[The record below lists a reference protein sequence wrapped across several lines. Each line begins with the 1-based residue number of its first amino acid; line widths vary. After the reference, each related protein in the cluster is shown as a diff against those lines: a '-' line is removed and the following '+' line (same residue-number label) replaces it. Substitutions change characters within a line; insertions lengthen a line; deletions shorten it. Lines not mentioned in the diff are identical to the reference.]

1 MLIKFLKKIFNYN
14 SLLKIHKVF
23 LLTTLSII
31 SLFYVNKYIIFILI
45 LLKILSIII
54 NYINSLLH
62 LFFHSF
68 GI

>member
-31 SLFYVNKYIIFILI
+31 SLFYVNKYIIFIQ
-45 LLKILSIII
+45 III
-54 NYINSLLH
+54 
-62 LFFHSF
+62 LFRVNPE
-68 GI
+68 

>member
-31 SLFYVNKYIIFILI
+31 SLFYVNKYIICILV
-45 LLKILSIII
+45 LLKILLIII